1 MPSLQIIMNMF
12 LMHMIFGLGS
22 KENLMSSNMIVH
34 MMLLL
39 PLVLVILTPA
49 RKKKKMTD
57 GDQTMNP
64 PLQEVCLPISIPT
77 YVVWLMKMIAEAQT
91 RMRRKKEASC
101 NSMLA

>member
-1 MPSLQIIMNMF
+1 MNMF

-39 PLVLVILTPA
+39 PLVLVILTPT
-49 RKKKKMTD
+49 RKKKKKMTD

-64 PLQEVCLPISIPT
+64 PLQEVCLSISIPT
-77 YVVWLMKMIAEAQT
+77 CVVWLMKMIVEAQT

-101 NSMLA
+101 NSTLA